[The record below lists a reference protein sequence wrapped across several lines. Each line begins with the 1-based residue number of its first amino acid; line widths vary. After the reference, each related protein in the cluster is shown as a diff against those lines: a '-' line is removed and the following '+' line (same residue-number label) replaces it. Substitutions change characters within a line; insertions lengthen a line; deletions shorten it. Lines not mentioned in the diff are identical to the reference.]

1 MSWRGRQSGPAQP
14 FRDSLRS
21 DRTAPV
27 PSALVSLLPA
37 PGFSCYAV
45 QHIFL
50 TPDETSRE
58 TLSCAHFLKKIPPGG
73 CLPRRSRLDP

>member
-37 PGFSCYAV
+37 QASLAMPFSTFFLPLMKLPEKLFHA
-45 QHIFL
+45 HI
-50 TPDETSRE
+50 S
-58 TLSCAHFLKKIPPGG
+58 
-73 CLPRRSRLDP
+73 